1 MHRTKKNPKLQKQ
14 NRMPLN
20 LNVSKIVEEREGV
33 WLMFNKIFLVP
44 AKKPKIKTKEAPK
57 QTQLTASSDSEKI
70 GEDNQD
76 DDPEDEDLQQ
86 CKLG

>member
-1 MHRTKKNPKLQKQ
+1 
-14 NRMPLN
+14 
-20 LNVSKIVEEREGV
+20 
-33 WLMFNKIFLVP
+33 MFNKIFLVP

-57 QTQLTASSDSEKI
+57 QTQPTGSSDSEKI
-70 GEDNQD
+70 VEDNQD